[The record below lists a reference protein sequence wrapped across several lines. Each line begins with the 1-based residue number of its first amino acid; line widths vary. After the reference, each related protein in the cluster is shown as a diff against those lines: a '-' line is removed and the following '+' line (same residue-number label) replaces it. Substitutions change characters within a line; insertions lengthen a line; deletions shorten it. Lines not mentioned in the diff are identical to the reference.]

1 MAIDLKLKL
10 TQSQQLIMTPQLQQ
24 AIKLLQLS
32 RLELQDVISKE
43 MLENP
48 VIEENAEVL
57 GDSKSKEEKTEQ
69 EKQVIADEAAKAKE
83 NDFDWNNYIESYNSG
98 SSTPAIK
105 PPDDM
110 PSIEASLSKQPT
122 LFDHLMW
129 QLSMM
134 GVSRDFKIIAES
146 FIGNIN
152 SDGYLTT
159 TVEDIAEKLQTP
171 IEEVEKVY
179 KMLQTFDPP
188 GVFSRD
194 LKECLLVQI
203 KLLKLDGQ
211 ANLMTVINDHLHDL
225 EKKNYNA
232 ISKALKIPL
241 EAVYDIV
248 KIIMGLEPKPGRAYS
263 GEEIHYITPDV
274 YVKKIAGEYVILLN
288 EDGLPKLKISNFYK
302 NALQEKGTSSMTKEY
317 IQEKLKSAV
326 WLIKSIHQRQRTI
339 YKTAESIVKFQKDF
353 FEHGT
358 SHLRPMVLKT
368 VADDIGMHES
378 TISRVTTNKYVHTD
392 HGLFELKYFFNSGIG
407 RTQGD
412 HDIASESVKSKIKHL
427 IENEDPKRPVSDQKL
442 VELLKRDNID
452 IARRTV
458 AKYRELLGI
467 LSSSKRRKLF

>member
-10 TQSQQLIMTPQLQQ
+10 TQTQQLIMTPQLQQ

-32 RLELQDVISKE
+32 RLELQDVISTE
-43 MLENP
+43 ILENP
-48 VIEENAEVL
+48 VIEESVEVL
-57 GDSKSKEEKTEQ
+57 GDAKSKEEKTEQ
-69 EKQVIADEAAKAKE
+69 EKQVIADQAVKEKE
-83 NDFDWNNYIESYNSG
+83 NDFDWNNYIESYNS
-98 SSTPAIK
+98 SSSAPAMK

-134 GVSRDFKIIAES
+134 GVQREFKIIAES

-152 SDGYLTT
+152 GDGYLTS
-159 TVEDIAEKLQTP
+159 TVEDIAEKLQMP
-171 IEEVEKVY
+171 LEEVEKVFNI
-179 KMLQTFDPP
+179 LQTFDPP

-194 LKECLLVQI
+194 LKECLLIQA
-203 KLLKLDGQ
+203 KLLNIDDH
-211 ANLMTVINDHLHDL
+211 NLITVINDHLHDL
-225 EKKNYNA
+225 EKKNYNI
-232 ISKALKIPL
+232 ISKALKIPV

-248 KIIMGLEPKPGRAYS
+248 KIIMALEPKPGRAYN

-274 YVKKIAGEYVILLN
+274 YVKKIADEYVILLN

-339 YKTAESIVKFQKDF
+339 YKTTESIVKFQKDF
-353 FEHGT
+353 FDHGT
-358 SHLRPMVLKT
+358 NYLKPMVLKT

-407 RTQGD
+407 RTHGD
-412 HDIASESVKSKIKHL
+412 QDIASESVKSKIKNL
-427 IENEDPKRPVSDQKL
+427 IDNEDPKKPVSDQKL